1 MAWNLSIYL
10 DRHVARDSISTS
22 IEIPRVP
29 FALGVLAAIA
39 LGAAAIAAWMIW
51 QRSSVSPFGQII
63 EVTLA
68 N

>member
-1 MAWNLSIYL
+1 
-10 DRHVARDSISTS
+10 
-22 IEIPRVP
+22 VP
-29 FALGVLAAIA
+29 FALGALAAIA

-51 QRSSVSPFGQII
+51 AAQSVSPFGQII